1 MAKFGVWYFE
11 IALTAMWGTVIPDV
25 ASKGHM
31 RGA

>member
-1 MAKFGVWYFE
+1 MEKFGICYFE
-11 IALTAMWGTVIPDV
+11 IALTGMWGTVIPDV